1 MKKSSKT
8 ATVKP
13 KKNPKE
19 KVKALQSF
27 LSCLFYLIQEAK
39 REDLTFVANVLKEGI
54 GKIDRLSNC
63 DELRQASANIIDNS
77 LFEAMN
83 FLHTLSSLSVEQRT
97 DYMRVFEML
106 RQTLHIGSS
115 PNEVEKPP
123 RFGLLLQ

>member
-1 MKKSSKT
+1 MKKVSKRV
-8 ATVKP
+8 AVKL
-13 KKNPKE
+13 NEEPKE

-39 REDLTFVANVLKEGI
+39 RENLTFVADVLKEGI

-83 FLHTLSSLSVEQRT
+83 FLHTLSSLSVEQRA

-106 RQTLHIGSS
+106 RQTLHIGPPS
-115 PNEVEKPP
+115 NEAAKPS